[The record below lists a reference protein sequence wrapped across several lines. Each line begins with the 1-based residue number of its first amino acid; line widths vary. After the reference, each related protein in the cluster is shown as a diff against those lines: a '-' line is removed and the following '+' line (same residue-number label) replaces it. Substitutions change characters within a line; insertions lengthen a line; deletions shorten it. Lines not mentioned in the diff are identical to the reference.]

1 VLVVL
6 VVDVVGVVGPY
17 DVELEVVVMLD
28 ETLLDVV
35 VVPAQEQP
43 VKSGLMFCA

>member
-1 VLVVL
+1 VL

-17 DVELEVVVMLD
+17 DVELEVVVVMLD

-43 VKSGLMFCA
+43 VKSGLMLCA